1 MLLAMIAL
9 KLLVQSLGVLEY
21 GYFRDELYYLACA
34 RHPAWG
40 YPDQPPLSI
49 AVLALVRAL
58 FGESLLVVRAVPMLL
73 GAATV
78 YVTGTLAREFGGGRL
93 AVFLSCFAVIAA
105 PIVLGT
111 NHVYSMNS
119 FDLLFWPLAA
129 LALLRCLRE
138 PTTGRWLLVGL
149 VLGLGLLNKI
159 SVLWLGAGLA
169 AGLLLT
175 RERRRLLTPG
185 PWLAAA
191 VAGLLFVP
199 YVIWNA
205 AHGFPTLEFM
215 RNAMAEKMVRVTP
228 LDFLAD
234 QILGMNPAAA
244 PLWIAG
250 LVSLLRGPEGRERV
264 LGVAFLAVAVILVL
278 PGTSK
283 PEYLAPAYP
292 MLLAAG
298 STAFE
303 RWSRA
308 PRLGWLPGALTVALL
323 AFAAVALPMALPV
336 LSPDSYVRYTRAIG
350 VTPAASERHQQG
362 DLPQHF
368 ADMFGWE
375 EMAEHA
381 AAAYRSLAPEE
392 RARCVVIAQNYG
404 EAGALELFGSR
415 HGLPRVICGH
425 NAYGF
430 WGAGDWDGS
439 VAVVVGGAEEFY
451 RRHFEEV
458 VRVDTIPC
466 ERCMPYERSLPVFVV
481 RGIRGPVERYFSE
494 ERFLL

>member
-1 MLLAMIAL
+1 MTRKVTRWSRWRGPL
-9 KLLVQSLGVLEY
+9 SSSG
-21 GYFRDELYYLACA
+21 
-34 RHPAWG
+34 
-40 YPDQPPLSI
+40 PDQPPFSI

-58 FGESLLVVRAVPMLL
+58 FGESLPVVRAVPMLL

-78 YVTGTLAREFGGGRL
+78 YVTGLLARELGGGRG
-93 AVFLSCFAVIAA
+93 AVFLSCLAVIAA

-129 LALLRCLRE
+129 LALLRCHRE
-138 PTTGRWLLVGL
+138 PSAGRWLLVGL
-149 VLGLGLLNKI
+149 VLGLGLLNKS

-175 RERRRLLTPG
+175 GERRRLRTPG

-191 VAGLLFVP
+191 VAALFFLP

-205 AHGFPTLEFM
+205 VHGFPTLEFM
-215 RNAMAEKMVRVTP
+215 RNAMEQKMVRATP
-228 LDFLAD
+228 LDFLAS
-234 QILGMNPAAA
+234 QILDTNPAAA
-244 PLWIAG
+244 PIWIAG
-250 LVSLLRGPEGRERV
+250 LVSLLRGPEGRARV
-264 LGVAFLAVAVILVL
+264 LGVAFLVVAAILVI

-298 STAFE
+298 GAVFE

-308 PRLGWLPGALTVALL
+308 PRLGWLPGALAVAML

-336 LSPDSYVRYTRAIG
+336 LSPDAFVRYTRAIG
-350 VTPAASERHQQG
+350 FSPSASERHARVE
-362 DLPQHF
+362 LPQHY

-381 AAAYRSLAPEE
+381 AAAYRSLTPAE

-404 EAGALELFGSR
+404 EAGALELFGAR

-430 WGAGDWDGS
+430 WGYGDWDGS
-439 VAVVVGGAEEFY
+439 VAVVVGGGEAFY

-458 VRVDTIPC
+458 VRVGTIPC
-466 ERCMPYERSLPVFVV
+466 ERCMEYERSLPVFVV

>member
-1 MLLAMIAL
+1 MILAMIAL
-9 KLLVQSLGVLEY
+9 KFLVQSLGVLEY

-93 AVFLSCFAVIAA
+93 AVFLSCLAVIAA
-105 PIVLGT
+105 PILLGT

-129 LALLRCLRE
+129 LALLRCLRQ

-185 PWLAAA
+185 PWLAAG
-191 VAGLLFVP
+191 VAALLFLP

-228 LDFLAD
+228 LDFLANQLLD
-234 QILGMNPAAA
+234 TNPAAA

-323 AFAAVALPMALPV
+323 AFAAVALPVALPV

-439 VAVVVGGAEEFY
+439 VAVVVGGAVEFY